1 MAIIPDSVKEL
12 FLNDS
17 ISIKHRK
24 NFKLSFFDKL
34 LPEPDLYPSSAVF
47 PSNNEQTLV
56 IENDKIV
63 TESLKIIESLSSSED
78 LVFGSCES
86 SQLEIMVADV
96 DYDVTG
102 AEFTLTVDINNNDVL
117 LGSYIVKS
125 FIRQSN
131 RRIRKIT
138 AYDRMIFFNTDVAG
152 WYKDLSFPIT
162 LKKFRDS
169 LCDYIGVVQE
179 SITLPLDSMI
189 VEKTLDP
196 QVLSGLDVLKTIC
209 EVNGCFGHINRTG
222 NLQYIFVGS
231 FDDSSNG
238 EQIEKYKSPAT
249 YEDYVVSGIT
259 GLTIKNEDGDIGVS
273 AGKAG
278 NTYTISENFLL
289 FGKSATD
296 LSQIANTI
304 LGKISGKTYRPA
316 KIECNFRPWLDVGA
330 SIDFNTND
338 GKIKTFVMKR
348 EISGMQRMRDAIEAT
363 GYQARE
369 DTFGINTEIL
379 QLKGKAAFLTKNAEE
394 ISAKLIDVEKN
405 VEAQFKVTA
414 EQISSTVKRLSE
426 AESSIKQTAEK
437 IELKVSKG
445 EISSALSLESDKVTL
460 TSNRLIVDST
470 NFKLDG
476 NGNAS
481 FSGNITAGATITGAT
496 MRAGFI
502 DGTEIDIGTF
512 HVSNDVIK
520 LGDFYSLN
528 DDNGVFRSQDKNII
542 IQADGGELG
551 SGAKIRVRDGDVIF
565 GSGYSLLELYRYVH
579 GGGWEPCNRYTCN
592 SDGCDETDCS
602 RYTCSLGDDGP
613 CEGEGTIDPC
623 EGHCFSNECGPY
635 SCGAGDNEC
644 HCDGSYCG
652 GDCGGDCSGKCGSVC
667 SDGCGPGDRG

>member
-17 ISIKHRK
+17 ISIKYRK

-34 LPEPDLYPSSAVF
+34 LPSPDLYPSSAVF

-138 AYDRMIFFNTDVAG
+138 AYDRMIFFNTDVAN
-152 WYKDLSFPIT
+152 WYKDLSFPMT

-169 LCDYIGVVQE
+169 LCEYVGVIQE
-179 SITLPLDSMI
+179 NITLPLDSML

-196 QVLSGLDVLKTIC
+196 KMLSGLDVLKTIC
-209 EVNGCFGHINRTG
+209 EINGCFGHINRTG

-289 FGKSATD
+289 FGKSAKD
-296 LSQIANTI
+296 LTQIANTI
-304 LGKISGKTYRPA
+304 LGKISGKIYRPA
-316 KIECNFRPWLDVGA
+316 KIECNFRPWLDVGT

-348 EISGMQRMRDAIEAT
+348 EISGMQRMRDSIEAT

-394 ISAKLIDVEKN
+394 VSAKLIDVEKN
-405 VEAQFKVTA
+405 VEAQFKMTA

-426 AESSIKQTAEK
+426 AESSINQTAEQ
-437 IELKVSKG
+437 ISFKVSKKDLVKDLNSELKITGNSIELTTGHFSVNATNLSIDSSGNLRCNNG
-445 EISSALSLESDKVTL
+445 EFSGRITALSGKIAGFS
-460 TSNRLIVDST
+460 I
-470 NFKLDG
+470 DG
-476 NGNAS
+476 NSLSASSDDTEIRFGNYQMDR
-481 FSGNITAGATITGAT
+481 NGAT
-496 MRAGFI
+496 FKNV
-502 DGTEIDIGTF
+502 EIDESGIYIGSIGNRFSHTWE
-512 HVSNDVIK
+512 SET
-520 LGDFYSLN
+520 GDIYVNEVYIDDPWWKGWSVTETVRSLWEKVFGSSGGGCGSDCYDTGCDGDCN
-528 DDNGVFRSQDKNII
+528 DDALIDDI
-542 IQADGGELG
+542 GG
-551 SGAKIRVRDGDVIF
+551 
-565 GSGYSLLELYRYVH
+565 
-579 GGGWEPCNRYTCN
+579 C
-592 SDGCDETDCS
+592 
-602 RYTCSLGDDGP
+602 
-613 CEGEGTIDPC
+613 
-623 EGHCFSNECGPY
+623 
-635 SCGAGDNEC
+635 
-644 HCDGSYCG
+644 
-652 GDCGGDCSGKCGSVC
+652 
-667 SDGCGPGDRG
+667 

>member
-34 LPEPDLYPSSAVF
+34 LPSPDLYPSSAVF

-152 WYKDLSFPIT
+152 WYKELKFPMT
-162 LKKFRDS
+162 LKNFRDS
-169 LCDYIGVVQE
+169 LCEYVGVIQE
-179 SITLPLDSMI
+179 GITLPLDSML

-196 QVLSGLDVLKTIC
+196 KVLSGLDVLKTIC

-249 YEDYVVSGIT
+249 YEDYIVSGIT

-289 FGKSATD
+289 FGKTATD

-348 EISGMQRMRDAIEAT
+348 EISGMQRMRDSIEAT

-394 ISAKLIDVEKN
+394 VSAKLIDVEKN
-405 VEAQFKVTA
+405 VEAQFKMTA

-426 AESSIKQTAEK
+426 AESSINQTAEQ
-437 IELKVSKG
+437 ISFKVSKKDLVKDLNSELKITGNSIELTTGHFSVNATNLSIDSSGNLRCNNG
-445 EISSALSLESDKVTL
+445 EFSGRITALSGKIAGFS
-460 TSNRLIVDST
+460 I
-470 NFKLDG
+470 DG
-476 NGNAS
+476 NSLSASSDDTEIRFGNYQMDR
-481 FSGNITAGATITGAT
+481 NGAT
-496 MRAGFI
+496 FKNV
-502 DGTEIDIGTF
+502 EIDESGIYIGSIGNRFSHTWE
-512 HVSNDVIK
+512 SET
-520 LGDFYSLN
+520 GDIYVNEVYIDDPWWKGWSVTETVRSLWEKVFGSSGGGCGSDCYDTGCDGDCN
-528 DDNGVFRSQDKNII
+528 DDALIDDI
-542 IQADGGELG
+542 GG
-551 SGAKIRVRDGDVIF
+551 
-565 GSGYSLLELYRYVH
+565 
-579 GGGWEPCNRYTCN
+579 C
-592 SDGCDETDCS
+592 
-602 RYTCSLGDDGP
+602 
-613 CEGEGTIDPC
+613 
-623 EGHCFSNECGPY
+623 
-635 SCGAGDNEC
+635 
-644 HCDGSYCG
+644 
-652 GDCGGDCSGKCGSVC
+652 
-667 SDGCGPGDRG
+667 

>member
-34 LPEPDLYPSSAVF
+34 LPSPDLYPSSAVF

-138 AYDRMIFFNTDVAG
+138 AYDRMIFFNTDVAN
-152 WYKDLSFPIT
+152 WYKDLSFPMT

-169 LCDYIGVVQE
+169 LCEYVGVIQE
-179 SITLPLDSMI
+179 NITLPLDSML

-196 QVLSGLDVLKTIC
+196 KMLSGLDVLKTIC

-249 YEDYVVSGIT
+249 YEDYIVSGIT

-289 FGKSATD
+289 FGKSAKD
-296 LSQIANTI
+296 LTQIANTI

-316 KIECNFRPWLDVGA
+316 KIECNFRPWLDVGT

-338 GKIKTFVMKR
+338 GEIKTFVMKR
-348 EISGMQRMRDAIEAT
+348 EISGMQRMRDSIEAT

-379 QLKGKAAFLTKNAEE
+379 QLKGKSAFLTKNAEE

-405 VEAQFKVTA
+405 VESQFKITA

-426 AESSIKQTAEK
+426 AESSINQTAEQ
-437 IELKVSKG
+437 ISFKVSKKDLVKDLNSELKITGNSIELTTGHFSVNATNLSIDSSGNLRCNNG
-445 EISSALSLESDKVTL
+445 EFSGRITALSGKIAGFS
-460 TSNRLIVDST
+460 I
-470 NFKLDG
+470 DG
-476 NGNAS
+476 NSLSASSDDTEIRFGNYQMDR
-481 FSGNITAGATITGAT
+481 NGAT
-496 MRAGFI
+496 FKNV
-502 DGTEIDIGTF
+502 EIDESGIYIGSIGNRFSHTWK
-512 HVSNDVIK
+512 SET
-520 LGDFYSLN
+520 GDIYVNEVYIDDPWWKGWSVTETVRSLWEKVFGSSGGGCGSDCYDTGCDGDCN
-528 DDNGVFRSQDKNII
+528 DDALIDDI
-542 IQADGGELG
+542 GG
-551 SGAKIRVRDGDVIF
+551 
-565 GSGYSLLELYRYVH
+565 
-579 GGGWEPCNRYTCN
+579 C
-592 SDGCDETDCS
+592 
-602 RYTCSLGDDGP
+602 
-613 CEGEGTIDPC
+613 
-623 EGHCFSNECGPY
+623 
-635 SCGAGDNEC
+635 
-644 HCDGSYCG
+644 
-652 GDCGGDCSGKCGSVC
+652 
-667 SDGCGPGDRG
+667 

>member
-34 LPEPDLYPSSAVF
+34 LPSPDLYPSSAVF

-152 WYKDLSFPIT
+152 WYKELKFPMT
-162 LKKFRDS
+162 LKNFRDS
-169 LCDYIGVVQE
+169 LCEYVGVIQE
-179 SITLPLDSMI
+179 GITLPLDSML

-196 QVLSGLDVLKTIC
+196 KVLSGLDVLKTIC

-249 YEDYVVSGIT
+249 YEDYIVSGIT

-289 FGKSATD
+289 FGKTATD

-426 AESSIKQTAEK
+426 AESSINQTAEQ
-437 IELKVSKG
+437 ISFKVSKKDLVKDLNSELKITGNSIELTTGHFSVNATNLSIDSSGNLRCNNG
-445 EISSALSLESDKVTL
+445 EFSGRITALSGKIAGFSIEGNSLSA
-460 TSNRLIVDST
+460 SNDDTEIR
-470 NFKLDG
+470 FG
-476 NGNAS
+476 NYQMDRN
-481 FSGNITAGATITGAT
+481 GAT
-496 MRAGFI
+496 FKNV
-502 DGTEIDIGTF
+502 EIDESGIYIGSIGNRFSHTWE
-512 HVSNDVIK
+512 SET
-520 LGDFYSLN
+520 GDIYVNEVYIDDPWWNGWSVTETVRSLWEKVFGSSGGGCGSDCYDTGCDGDCN
-528 DDNGVFRSQDKNII
+528 DDALIDDI
-542 IQADGGELG
+542 GG
-551 SGAKIRVRDGDVIF
+551 
-565 GSGYSLLELYRYVH
+565 
-579 GGGWEPCNRYTCN
+579 C
-592 SDGCDETDCS
+592 
-602 RYTCSLGDDGP
+602 
-613 CEGEGTIDPC
+613 
-623 EGHCFSNECGPY
+623 
-635 SCGAGDNEC
+635 
-644 HCDGSYCG
+644 
-652 GDCGGDCSGKCGSVC
+652 
-667 SDGCGPGDRG
+667 

>member
-1 MAIIPDSVKEL
+1 MAIIPDTVKDL

-17 ISIKHRK
+17 TSIKYRK
-24 NFKLSFFDKL
+24 NFKLAFFDKL
-34 LPEPDLYPSSAVF
+34 LPSLDLYPSSAVF
-47 PSNNEQTLV
+47 PSNNEKTLV

-138 AYDRMIFFNTDVAG
+138 AYDRMIFFNTDVAN
-152 WYKDLSFPIT
+152 WYKDLSFPMT
-162 LKKFRDS
+162 LKNFRDS
-169 LCDYIGVVQE
+169 LCEYVGVIQE
-179 SITLPLDSMI
+179 GITLPLDSML

-196 QVLSGLDVLKTIC
+196 KVLSGLDVLKTIC

-249 YEDYVVSGIT
+249 YEDYIVSGIT

-289 FGKSATD
+289 FGKTATD

-316 KIECNFRPWLDVGA
+316 KIECNFRPWLDVGT

-348 EISGMQRMRDAIEAT
+348 EISGMQRMRDSIEAT

-394 ISAKLIDVEKN
+394 VSAKLIDVEKN
-405 VEAQFKVTA
+405 VEAQFKITA

-426 AESSIKQTAEK
+426 AESSIKQTAEQ
-437 IELKVSKG
+437 ISFKVSKKDLVKDLNSELKITGNSIELTTGHFSVNATNLSIDSSGNLRCNNG
-445 EISSALSLESDKVTL
+445 EFSGRITALSGKIAGFS
-460 TSNRLIVDST
+460 I
-470 NFKLDG
+470 DG
-476 NGNAS
+476 NSLSASSDDTEIRFGNYQMDR
-481 FSGNITAGATITGAT
+481 NGAT
-496 MRAGFI
+496 FKNV
-502 DGTEIDIGTF
+502 EIDESGIYIGSIGNRFSHTWE
-512 HVSNDVIK
+512 SET
-520 LGDFYSLN
+520 GDIYVNEVYIDDPWWKGWSVTETVRSLWEKVFGSSGGGCGSDCYDTGCDGDCN
-528 DDNGVFRSQDKNII
+528 DDALIDDI
-542 IQADGGELG
+542 GG
-551 SGAKIRVRDGDVIF
+551 
-565 GSGYSLLELYRYVH
+565 
-579 GGGWEPCNRYTCN
+579 C
-592 SDGCDETDCS
+592 
-602 RYTCSLGDDGP
+602 
-613 CEGEGTIDPC
+613 
-623 EGHCFSNECGPY
+623 
-635 SCGAGDNEC
+635 
-644 HCDGSYCG
+644 
-652 GDCGGDCSGKCGSVC
+652 
-667 SDGCGPGDRG
+667 

>member
-1 MAIIPDSVKEL
+1 MAIIPDTVKDL

-17 ISIKHRK
+17 TSIKYRK
-24 NFKLSFFDKL
+24 NFKLAFFDKL
-34 LPEPDLYPSSAVF
+34 LPSLDLYPSSAVF

-152 WYKDLSFPIT
+152 WYKELKLPMT
-162 LKKFRDS
+162 LKNFRDS
-169 LCDYIGVVQE
+169 LCEYVGVIQE
-179 SITLPLDSMI
+179 DITLPLDSML

-196 QVLSGLDVLKTIC
+196 KVLSGLDVLKTIC

-249 YEDYVVSGIT
+249 YEDYIVSGIT

-289 FGKSATD
+289 FGKSAKD
-296 LSQIANTI
+296 LTQIANTI

-316 KIECNFRPWLDVGA
+316 KIECNFRPWLDVGT

-338 GKIKTFVMKR
+338 GEIKTFVMKR
-348 EISGMQRMRDAIEAT
+348 EISGMQRMRDSIEAT

-379 QLKGKAAFLTKNAEE
+379 QLKGKSAFLTKNAEE

-426 AESSIKQTAEK
+426 AESSIKQTAEQ
-437 IELKVSKG
+437 ISFKVSKKDLVKDLNSELKITGNSIELTTGHFSVNATNLSIDSSGNLRCNNG
-445 EISSALSLESDKVTL
+445 EFSGRITALSGKIAGFSIEGNSLSASSDDTEI
-460 TSNRLIVDST
+460 R
-470 NFKLDG
+470 FG
-476 NGNAS
+476 NYQMDRN
-481 FSGNITAGATITGAT
+481 GAT
-496 MRAGFI
+496 FKNV
-502 DGTEIDIGTF
+502 EIDESGIYIGSIGNRFSHTWE
-512 HVSNDVIK
+512 SET
-520 LGDFYSLN
+520 GDIYVNEVYIDDPWWKGWSVTETVRSLWEKVFGSSGGGCGSDCYDTGCDGDCN
-528 DDNGVFRSQDKNII
+528 DDALIDDI
-542 IQADGGELG
+542 GG
-551 SGAKIRVRDGDVIF
+551 
-565 GSGYSLLELYRYVH
+565 
-579 GGGWEPCNRYTCN
+579 C
-592 SDGCDETDCS
+592 
-602 RYTCSLGDDGP
+602 
-613 CEGEGTIDPC
+613 
-623 EGHCFSNECGPY
+623 
-635 SCGAGDNEC
+635 
-644 HCDGSYCG
+644 
-652 GDCGGDCSGKCGSVC
+652 
-667 SDGCGPGDRG
+667 

>member
-34 LPEPDLYPSSAVF
+34 LPSPDLYPSSAVF

-152 WYKDLSFPIT
+152 WYKELKFPMT

-169 LCDYIGVVQE
+169 LCEYVGVIQE
-179 SITLPLDSMI
+179 NITLPLDSML

-196 QVLSGLDVLKTIC
+196 KVLSGLDVLKTIC

-289 FGKSATD
+289 FGKTATD

-316 KIECNFRPWLDVGA
+316 KIECNFRPWLDVGT

-338 GKIKTFVMKR
+338 GEIKTFVMKR
-348 EISGMQRMRDAIEAT
+348 EISGMQRMRDSIEAT

-394 ISAKLIDVEKN
+394 VSAKLIDVEKN
-405 VEAQFKVTA
+405 VEAQFKITA

-426 AESSIKQTAEK
+426 AESSINQTAEQ
-437 IELKVSKG
+437 ISFKVSKKDLVKDLNSELKITGNSIELTTGHFSVNATNLSIDSSGNLRCNNG
-445 EISSALSLESDKVTL
+445 EFSGRITALSGKIAGFS
-460 TSNRLIVDST
+460 I
-470 NFKLDG
+470 DG
-476 NGNAS
+476 NSLSASSDDTEIRFGNYQMDR
-481 FSGNITAGATITGAT
+481 NGAT
-496 MRAGFI
+496 FKNV
-502 DGTEIDIGTF
+502 EIDESGIYIGSIGNRFSHTWE
-512 HVSNDVIK
+512 SET
-520 LGDFYSLN
+520 GDIYVNEVYIDDPWWKGWSVTETVRSLWEKVFGSSGGGCGSDCYDTGCDGDCN
-528 DDNGVFRSQDKNII
+528 DDALIDDI
-542 IQADGGELG
+542 GG
-551 SGAKIRVRDGDVIF
+551 
-565 GSGYSLLELYRYVH
+565 
-579 GGGWEPCNRYTCN
+579 C
-592 SDGCDETDCS
+592 
-602 RYTCSLGDDGP
+602 
-613 CEGEGTIDPC
+613 
-623 EGHCFSNECGPY
+623 
-635 SCGAGDNEC
+635 
-644 HCDGSYCG
+644 
-652 GDCGGDCSGKCGSVC
+652 
-667 SDGCGPGDRG
+667 

>member
-17 ISIKHRK
+17 MSIKHRK
-24 NFKLSFFDKL
+24 NLKLSFFDKL
-34 LPEPDLYPSSAVF
+34 LPAPDLYPSSAVF

-138 AYDRMIFFNTDVAG
+138 AYDRMIFFNTDVAN

-169 LCDYIGVVQE
+169 LCEYVGIIQE

-196 QVLSGLDVLKTIC
+196 QMLSGLDVLKTIC

-249 YEDYVVSGIT
+249 YEDYVVNGIT

-278 NTYTISENFLL
+278 NNYTISENFLL

-338 GKIKTFVMKR
+338 GKIKTFIMKR
-348 EISGMQRMRDAIEAT
+348 EISGMQRMRDSIEAT

-470 NFKLDG
+470 NFKLDE

-481 FSGNITAGATITGAT
+481 FSGNIIAGATITGAT
-496 MRAGFI
+496 MNAGSI
-502 DGTEIDIGTF
+502 NGTEIRIGVF
-512 HVSNDVIK
+512 RAENDVIK
-520 LGDFYSLN
+520 MGDFYVLG
-528 DDNGVFRSQDKNII
+528 DDNGVIRSQNKDII

-551 SGAKIRVRDGDVIF
+551 TGAKIRVRNGDVIF

-579 GGGWEPCNRYTCN
+579 GGGWEPCKTYSCS
-592 SDGCDETDCS
+592 SDGCDDCPQ
-602 RYTCSLGDDGP
+602 YTCSQGDCTGDCP
-613 CEGEGTIDPC
+613 EEIPITCDIEGCGTY
-623 EGHCFSNECGPY
+623 GSCGPY

-644 HCDGSYCG
+644 HCDGGYCS
-652 GDCGGDCSGKCGSVC
+652 GDCGGDCSGECGSVC
-667 SDGCGPGDRG
+667 SHGCGPGDGV

>member
-1 MAIIPDSVKEL
+1 M
-12 FLNDS
+12 NDS
-17 ISIKHRK
+17 TSIKYRK
-24 NFKLSFFDKL
+24 NFKLAFFDKL
-34 LPEPDLYPSSAVF
+34 LPSLDLYPSSAVF
-47 PSNNEQTLV
+47 PSNNEKTLV

-138 AYDRMIFFNTDVAG
+138 AYDRMIFFNTDVAN
-152 WYKDLSFPIT
+152 WYKDLSFPMT
-162 LKKFRDS
+162 LKNFRDS
-169 LCDYIGVVQE
+169 LCEYVGVIQE
-179 SITLPLDSMI
+179 GITLPLDSML

-196 QVLSGLDVLKTIC
+196 KVLSGLDVLKTIC

-249 YEDYVVSGIT
+249 YEDYIVSGIT

-289 FGKSATD
+289 FGKTATD

-316 KIECNFRPWLDVGA
+316 KIECNFRPWLDVGT

-348 EISGMQRMRDAIEAT
+348 EISGMQRMRDSIEAT

-394 ISAKLIDVEKN
+394 VSAKLIDVEKN
-405 VEAQFKVTA
+405 VEAQFKITA

-426 AESSIKQTAEK
+426 AESSIKQTAEQ
-437 IELKVSKG
+437 ISFKVSKKDLVKDLNSELKITGNSIELTTGHFSVNATNLSIDSSGNLRCNNG
-445 EISSALSLESDKVTL
+445 EFSGRITALSGKIAGFS
-460 TSNRLIVDST
+460 I
-470 NFKLDG
+470 DG
-476 NGNAS
+476 NSLSASSDDTEIRFGNYQMDR
-481 FSGNITAGATITGAT
+481 NGAT
-496 MRAGFI
+496 FKNV
-502 DGTEIDIGTF
+502 EIDESGIYIGSIGNRFSHTWE
-512 HVSNDVIK
+512 SET
-520 LGDFYSLN
+520 GDIYVNEVYIDDPWWKGWSVTETVRSLWEKVFGSSGGGCGSDCYDTGCDGDCN
-528 DDNGVFRSQDKNII
+528 DDALIDDI
-542 IQADGGELG
+542 GG
-551 SGAKIRVRDGDVIF
+551 
-565 GSGYSLLELYRYVH
+565 
-579 GGGWEPCNRYTCN
+579 C
-592 SDGCDETDCS
+592 
-602 RYTCSLGDDGP
+602 
-613 CEGEGTIDPC
+613 
-623 EGHCFSNECGPY
+623 
-635 SCGAGDNEC
+635 
-644 HCDGSYCG
+644 
-652 GDCGGDCSGKCGSVC
+652 
-667 SDGCGPGDRG
+667 

>member
-34 LPEPDLYPSSAVF
+34 LPSPDLYPSSAVF

-152 WYKDLSFPIT
+152 WYKELKFPMT
-162 LKKFRDS
+162 LKNFRDS
-169 LCDYIGVVQE
+169 LCEYVGVIQE
-179 SITLPLDSMI
+179 GITLPLDSML

-196 QVLSGLDVLKTIC
+196 KVLSGLDVLKTIC

-249 YEDYVVSGIT
+249 YEDYIVSGIT

-289 FGKSATD
+289 FGKTATD

-348 EISGMQRMRDAIEAT
+348 EISGMQRMRDSIEAT

-426 AESSIKQTAEK
+426 AESSINQTAEQ
-437 IELKVSKG
+437 ISFKVSKKDLVKDLNSELKITGNSIELTTGHFSVNATNLSIDSSGNLRCNNG
-445 EISSALSLESDKVTL
+445 EFSGRITALSGKIAGFS
-460 TSNRLIVDST
+460 I
-470 NFKLDG
+470 DG
-476 NGNAS
+476 NSLSASSDDTEIRFGNYQMDR
-481 FSGNITAGATITGAT
+481 NGAT
-496 MRAGFI
+496 FKNV
-502 DGTEIDIGTF
+502 EIDESGIYIGSIGNRFSHTWE
-512 HVSNDVIK
+512 SET
-520 LGDFYSLN
+520 GDIYVNEVYIDDPWWKGWSVTETVRSLWEKVFGSSGGGCGSDCYDTGCDGDCN
-528 DDNGVFRSQDKNII
+528 DDALIDDI
-542 IQADGGELG
+542 GG
-551 SGAKIRVRDGDVIF
+551 
-565 GSGYSLLELYRYVH
+565 
-579 GGGWEPCNRYTCN
+579 C
-592 SDGCDETDCS
+592 
-602 RYTCSLGDDGP
+602 
-613 CEGEGTIDPC
+613 
-623 EGHCFSNECGPY
+623 
-635 SCGAGDNEC
+635 
-644 HCDGSYCG
+644 
-652 GDCGGDCSGKCGSVC
+652 
-667 SDGCGPGDRG
+667 

>member
-1 MAIIPDSVKEL
+1 MAIIPDTVKDL

-17 ISIKHRK
+17 TSIKYRK

-34 LPEPDLYPSSAVF
+34 LPSPDLYPSSAVF

-138 AYDRMIFFNTDVAG
+138 AYDRMIFFNTDVAN
-152 WYKDLSFPIT
+152 WYKDLSFPMT

-169 LCDYIGVVQE
+169 LCEYVGVIQE
-179 SITLPLDSMI
+179 NITLPLDSML

-196 QVLSGLDVLKTIC
+196 KMLSGLDVLKTIC
-209 EVNGCFGHINRTG
+209 EINGCFGHINRTG

-289 FGKSATD
+289 FGKSAKD
-296 LSQIANTI
+296 LTQIANTI

-316 KIECNFRPWLDVGA
+316 KIECNFRPWLDVGT

-348 EISGMQRMRDAIEAT
+348 EISGMQRMRDSIEAT

-394 ISAKLIDVEKN
+394 VSAKLIDVEKN
-405 VEAQFKVTA
+405 VEAQFKMTA

-426 AESSIKQTAEK
+426 AESSINQTAEQ
-437 IELKVSKG
+437 ISFKVSKKDLVKDLNSELKITGNSIELTTGHFSVNATNLSIDSSGNLRCNNG
-445 EISSALSLESDKVTL
+445 EFSGRITALSGKIAGFS
-460 TSNRLIVDST
+460 I
-470 NFKLDG
+470 DG
-476 NGNAS
+476 NSLSASSDDTEIRFGNYQMDR
-481 FSGNITAGATITGAT
+481 NGAT
-496 MRAGFI
+496 FKNV
-502 DGTEIDIGTF
+502 EIDESGIYIGSIGNRFSHTWE
-512 HVSNDVIK
+512 SET
-520 LGDFYSLN
+520 GDIYVNEVYIDDPWWKGWSVTETVRSLWEKVFGSSGGGCGSDCYDTGCDGDCN
-528 DDNGVFRSQDKNII
+528 DDALIDDI
-542 IQADGGELG
+542 GG
-551 SGAKIRVRDGDVIF
+551 
-565 GSGYSLLELYRYVH
+565 
-579 GGGWEPCNRYTCN
+579 C
-592 SDGCDETDCS
+592 
-602 RYTCSLGDDGP
+602 
-613 CEGEGTIDPC
+613 
-623 EGHCFSNECGPY
+623 
-635 SCGAGDNEC
+635 
-644 HCDGSYCG
+644 
-652 GDCGGDCSGKCGSVC
+652 
-667 SDGCGPGDRG
+667 

>member
-34 LPEPDLYPSSAVF
+34 LPSPDLYPSSAVF

-138 AYDRMIFFNTDVAG
+138 AYDRMIFFNTDVAN
-152 WYKDLSFPIT
+152 WYKDLSFPMT

-169 LCDYIGVVQE
+169 LCEYVGVIQE
-179 SITLPLDSMI
+179 NITLPLDSML

-196 QVLSGLDVLKTIC
+196 KMLSGLDVLKTIC
-209 EVNGCFGHINRTG
+209 EINGCFGHINRTG

-249 YEDYVVSGIT
+249 YEDYIVSGIT

-289 FGKSATD
+289 FGKSAKD
-296 LSQIANTI
+296 LTQIANTI

-316 KIECNFRPWLDVGA
+316 KIECNFRPWLDVGT

-338 GKIKTFVMKR
+338 GEIKTFVMRR
-348 EISGMQRMRDAIEAT
+348 EISGMQRMRDSIEAT

-394 ISAKLIDVEKN
+394 VSAKLIDVEKN
-405 VEAQFKVTA
+405 VEAQFKITA

-426 AESSIKQTAEK
+426 AESSINQTAEQ
-437 IELKVSKG
+437 ISFKVSKKDLVKDLNSELKITGNSIELTTGHFSVNATNLSIDSSGNLRCNNG
-445 EISSALSLESDKVTL
+445 EFSGRITALSGKIAGFS
-460 TSNRLIVDST
+460 I
-470 NFKLDG
+470 DG
-476 NGNAS
+476 NSLSASSDDTEIRFGNYQMDR
-481 FSGNITAGATITGAT
+481 NGAT
-496 MRAGFI
+496 FKNV
-502 DGTEIDIGTF
+502 EIDESGIYIGSIGNRFSHTWE
-512 HVSNDVIK
+512 SET
-520 LGDFYSLN
+520 GDIYVNEVYIDDPWWKGWSVTETVRSLWEKVFGSSGGGCGSDCYDTGCDGDCN
-528 DDNGVFRSQDKNII
+528 DDALIDDI
-542 IQADGGELG
+542 GG
-551 SGAKIRVRDGDVIF
+551 
-565 GSGYSLLELYRYVH
+565 
-579 GGGWEPCNRYTCN
+579 C
-592 SDGCDETDCS
+592 
-602 RYTCSLGDDGP
+602 
-613 CEGEGTIDPC
+613 
-623 EGHCFSNECGPY
+623 
-635 SCGAGDNEC
+635 
-644 HCDGSYCG
+644 
-652 GDCGGDCSGKCGSVC
+652 
-667 SDGCGPGDRG
+667 

>member
-34 LPEPDLYPSSAVF
+34 LPSPDLYPSSAVF

-152 WYKDLSFPIT
+152 WYKELKFPMT
-162 LKKFRDS
+162 LKNFRDS
-169 LCDYIGVVQE
+169 LCEYVGVIQE
-179 SITLPLDSMI
+179 GITLPLDSML

-196 QVLSGLDVLKTIC
+196 KVLSGLDVLKTIC

-249 YEDYVVSGIT
+249 YEDYIVSGIT

-289 FGKSATD
+289 FGKSAKD
-296 LSQIANTI
+296 LTQIANTI

-316 KIECNFRPWLDVGA
+316 KIECNFRPWLDVGT

-338 GKIKTFVMKR
+338 GEIKTFVMKR
-348 EISGMQRMRDAIEAT
+348 EISGMQRMRDSIEAT

-394 ISAKLIDVEKN
+394 VSAKLIDVEKN

-426 AESSIKQTAEK
+426 AESSIKQTAEQ
-437 IELKVSKG
+437 ISFKVSKKDLVKDLNSELKITGNSIELTTGHFSVNATNLSIDSSGNLRCNNG
-445 EISSALSLESDKVTL
+445 EFSGRITALSGKIAGFSIEGNSLSASSDDTEI
-460 TSNRLIVDST
+460 R
-470 NFKLDG
+470 FG
-476 NGNAS
+476 NYQMDRN
-481 FSGNITAGATITGAT
+481 GAT
-496 MRAGFI
+496 FKNV
-502 DGTEIDIGTF
+502 EIDESGIYIGSIGNRFSHTWE
-512 HVSNDVIK
+512 SET
-520 LGDFYSLN
+520 GDIYVNEVYIDDPWWKGWSVTETVRSLWEKVFGSSGGGCGSDCYDTGCDGDCN
-528 DDNGVFRSQDKNII
+528 DDALIDDI
-542 IQADGGELG
+542 GG
-551 SGAKIRVRDGDVIF
+551 
-565 GSGYSLLELYRYVH
+565 
-579 GGGWEPCNRYTCN
+579 C
-592 SDGCDETDCS
+592 
-602 RYTCSLGDDGP
+602 
-613 CEGEGTIDPC
+613 
-623 EGHCFSNECGPY
+623 
-635 SCGAGDNEC
+635 
-644 HCDGSYCG
+644 
-652 GDCGGDCSGKCGSVC
+652 
-667 SDGCGPGDRG
+667 

>member
-1 MAIIPDSVKEL
+1 MAIPDSVKEL

-17 ISIKHRK
+17 ISIKRRK

-34 LPEPDLYPSSAVF
+34 LPSPDLYPSSAVF

-152 WYKDLSFPIT
+152 WYKELKFPMT
-162 LKKFRDS
+162 LKNFRDS
-169 LCDYIGVVQE
+169 LCEYVGVIQE
-179 SITLPLDSMI
+179 GITLPLDSML

-196 QVLSGLDVLKTIC
+196 KVLSGLDVLKTIC

-249 YEDYVVSGIT
+249 YEDYIVSGIT

-289 FGKSATD
+289 FGKSAKD
-296 LSQIANTI
+296 LTQIANTI

-316 KIECNFRPWLDVGA
+316 KIECNFRPWLDVGT

-338 GKIKTFVMKR
+338 GEIKTFVMKR
-348 EISGMQRMRDAIEAT
+348 EISGMQRMRDSIEAT

-394 ISAKLIDVEKN
+394 VSAKLIDVEKN

-426 AESSIKQTAEK
+426 AESSIKQTAEQ
-437 IELKVSKG
+437 ISFKVSKKDLVKDLNSELKITGNSIELTTGHFSVNATNLSIDSSGNLRCNNG
-445 EISSALSLESDKVTL
+445 EFSGRITALSGKIAGFSIEGNSLSASSDDTEI
-460 TSNRLIVDST
+460 R
-470 NFKLDG
+470 FG
-476 NGNAS
+476 NYQMDRN
-481 FSGNITAGATITGAT
+481 GAT
-496 MRAGFI
+496 FKNV
-502 DGTEIDIGTF
+502 EIDESGIYIGSIGNRFSHTWE
-512 HVSNDVIK
+512 SET
-520 LGDFYSLN
+520 GDIYVNEVYIDDPWWKGWSVTETVRSLWEKVFGSSGGGCGSDCYDTGCDGDCN
-528 DDNGVFRSQDKNII
+528 DDALIDDI
-542 IQADGGELG
+542 GG
-551 SGAKIRVRDGDVIF
+551 
-565 GSGYSLLELYRYVH
+565 
-579 GGGWEPCNRYTCN
+579 C
-592 SDGCDETDCS
+592 
-602 RYTCSLGDDGP
+602 
-613 CEGEGTIDPC
+613 
-623 EGHCFSNECGPY
+623 
-635 SCGAGDNEC
+635 
-644 HCDGSYCG
+644 
-652 GDCGGDCSGKCGSVC
+652 
-667 SDGCGPGDRG
+667 